1 MIVLSSNDE
10 STYKPQSS
18 LYRLLPHYGITLP
31 LTRAIIC
38 HCLAQ
43 NDTSGAFFIK
53 APLSFLL
60 FTLHQIGWN
69 PDKHWGCERWR
80 VTLHSSPLFTTV
92 HLRIAHG
99 IESEARPVRP
109 GAETTFFTSHRF
121 LQIFRK
127 RLRVK
132 SGWRVA
138 QALHPCKFLS
148 YRYLCPSGEEW
159 RVFLKV
165 AYYSGG
171 LQISQNA
178 WWGGMGEHR
187 RCWCE
192 QSLCYSLLIL
202 YKKGDLLTIK
212 LLRQRIP

>member
-53 APLSFLL
+53 APLSFFIKAPLSFLL

-80 VTLHSSPLFTTV
+80 VTHHSSPLFTFGLHTKLNGKSTCSV
-92 HLRIAHG
+92 FEEGPTDLAFP
-99 IESEARPVRP
+99 SA
-109 GAETTFFTSHRF
+109 ADFQFTYFHRF
-121 LQIFRK
+121 
-127 RLRVK
+127 
-132 SGWRVA
+132 SGWKV
-138 QALHPCKFLS
+138 
-148 YRYLCPSGEEW
+148 GEE
-159 RVFLKV
+159 
-165 AYYSGG
+165 
-171 LQISQNA
+171 
-178 WWGGMGEHR
+178 
-187 RCWCE
+187 
-192 QSLCYSLLIL
+192 
-202 YKKGDLLTIK
+202 
-212 LLRQRIP
+212 

>member
-1 MIVLSSNDE
+1 MIVLTSNDE

-80 VTLHSSPLFTTV
+80 VAHHSSPLFTRIN
-92 HLRIAHG
+92 HLDTNTYTI
-99 IESEARPVRP
+99 S
-109 GAETTFFTSHRF
+109 
-121 LQIFRK
+121 
-127 RLRVK
+127 VK
-132 SGWRVA
+132 S
-138 QALHPCKFLS
+138 
-148 YRYLCPSGEEW
+148 EECFW
-159 RVFLKV
+159 K
-165 AYYSGG
+165 
-171 LQISQNA
+171 
-178 WWGGMGEHR
+178 W
-187 RCWCE
+187 
-192 QSLCYSLLIL
+192 
-202 YKKGDLLTIK
+202 LTITADLK
-212 LLRQRIP
+212 SGVNHYSTTTYNIFTKESWEKACIRLKKTVVY